1 MDTQL
6 LNEALIRQFPSP
18 PSDVELLDQQNILSL
33 LFELQCNGINGDSVL
48 TALAN
53 KNLSQHDHA
62 ILAFLD
68 TYLLTTITSAQ
79 LPATIS
85 NKLKG
90 VVVAAMRIALSD
102 GMLAMTKGPVIP
114 IADSLLALTFGWS
127 DLRGK
132 SPGTLEKNSLELCKA
147 CTLQQ
152 ALLFQIREWSM
163 QEIVCSNCLKLTLS
177 TFRPMKETK
186 PKNSNNDWRMPS

>member
-1 MDTQL
+1 MDTQK

-33 LFELQCNGINGDSVL
+33 LFELQCDGIDGDSVL
-48 TALAN
+48 AALAN

-68 TYLLTTITSAQ
+68 TYLVTAISSAQ

-90 VVVAAMRIALSD
+90 VVVAAMRIALSE
-102 GMLAMTKGPVIP
+102 GILAMTKGPVIP
-114 IADSLLALTFGWS
+114 ITDSLLALTFGWS
-127 DLRGK
+127 DLQGK
-132 SPGTLEKNSLELCKA
+132 SLRTLEKKFLE
-147 CTLQQ
+147 TLQSLHV
-152 ALLFQIREWSM
+152 ATSSL
-163 QEIVCSNCLKLTLS
+163 V
-177 TFRPMKETK
+177 
-186 PKNSNNDWRMPS
+186 